1 MSYPKVLII
10 SHNSFSDTQNN
21 GKTLSSF
28 FAQWPP
34 DKLAQLYFWPED
46 PDMTVC
52 KNFYRITDYEVL
64 DAVIRL
70 KKAKGKTYKE
80 SNVVH
85 QHELGSIVKNLYGNK
100 GNHDG
105 GKGLHYLIHCMFK
118 KRMPIALLSRDL
130 FWNTNVWKTNEIKAW
145 IDSFSPDIVFYQ
157 GSNGIFAYKIA
168 IWIAES
174 WEIPILVQITDDY
187 VTPRMLMSPFGW
199 IHHLSLKKIFSH
211 TIKKAFCVFVIGSKM
226 KNEYQRRFDGKYE
239 VLMNCVDKDNSKLVK
254 FITNRDKIRFIYAGS
269 LHTNRWK
276 TLMIIGKCLQELYNE
291 GIESEF
297 LIFCPIEPRLK
308 EIKAITLP
316 PVMQYCG
323 SLKKEE
329 LNEQFYN
336 ADVLVHIEAFD
347 RNSKHITRLSI
358 STKIPEYLS
367 TGVCVLAVGPQD
379 VASIQYLSDSQTG
392 ITITTNNAKII
403 KKSLKQIILN
413 KELRESL
420 KENAIELTK
429 IRHDASVNRKKI
441 EEIIFNASMKRKPQ
455 LT

>member
-1 MSYPKVLII
+1 
-10 SHNSFSDTQNN
+10 
-21 GKTLSSF
+21 
-28 FAQWPP
+28 
-34 DKLAQLYFWPED
+34 
-46 PDMTVC
+46 
-52 KNFYRITDYEVL
+52 
-64 DAVIRL
+64 
-70 KKAKGKTYKE
+70 
-80 SNVVH
+80 
-85 QHELGSIVKNLYGNK
+85 
-100 GNHDG
+100 
-105 GKGLHYLIHCMFK
+105 
-118 KRMPIALLSRDL
+118 
-130 FWNTNVWKTNEIKAW
+130 
-145 IDSFSPDIVFYQ
+145 
-157 GSNGIFAYKIA
+157 
-168 IWIAES
+168 
-174 WEIPILVQITDDY
+174 
-187 VTPRMLMSPFGW
+187 
-199 IHHLSLKKIFSH
+199 
-211 TIKKAFCVFVIGSKM
+211 
-226 KNEYQRRFDGKYE
+226 
-239 VLMNCVDKDNSKLVK
+239 
-254 FITNRDKIRFIYAGS
+254 
-269 LHTNRWK
+269 
-276 TLMIIGKCLQELYNE
+276 
-291 GIESEF
+291 
-297 LIFCPIEPRLK
+297 
-308 EIKAITLP
+308 
-316 PVMQYCG
+316 MQYCG